1 MTSDSN
7 ADRTASW
14 NSLKNALR
22 VLLEYACGSSHTT
35 NVDQS
40 QIDIAARLVL
50 LDQPGNEKD
59 WAEAYKVVDYLTRIV
74 GPATLEGVTLEDEFR
89 RHYADYSKFR
99 ISLGALIF
107 RTMKEGVPYLQHYR
121 IETMRFC
128 MLTLL
133 LLIVAIYT
141 HSKIIP
147 AQNLIVAIDE
157 QSRATLKLEEKVSVL
172 RQSVAGSTAG
182 AVAVERAA
190 VLPPG
195 GAKPEAPSLL
205 KLQIDALE
213 GEQRDRSFDICFRH
227 VYLKSWYL
235 NYGLASVGSW
245 LPFNDVC
252 AVHEEEVRAACSG
265 EPVVIRCHA
274 KGEKTIPV
282 RPAQSAALKAGASDA
297 LATIQP
303 AAALPD
309 VISRLDL
316 TNEHLIRSHVD
327 TLVRIW
333 LPALYGALGACL
345 WVIRER
351 YAQIR
356 EVRVSRARVVS
367 RTSRM
372 MLGAG
377 TGSVVHMFQPLLPQ
391 GYEAVS
397 LPAIA
402 FVVGYNVE
410 FVFALADEFIKRFA
424 AAQSRA

>member
-7 ADRTASW
+7 SERAASW
-14 NSLKNALR
+14 DSLKNSLR

-50 LDQPGNEKD
+50 LDQPTSDKD
-59 WAEAYKVVDYLTRIV
+59 WAEAYKVVDYLSRIV
-74 GPATLEGVTLEDEFR
+74 GPATLEGITLEDEFR
-89 RHYADYSKFR
+89 RYYADYSKFR
-99 ISLGALIF
+99 ISVGALIW
-107 RTMKEGVPYLQHYR
+107 RSMKEGVPYLQHYR

-133 LLIVAIYT
+133 LLIAAIYT

-147 AQNLIVAIDE
+147 AQNLITAIDV
-157 QSRATLKLEEKVSVL
+157 QTQATLKLLEKATIL
-172 RQSVAGSTAG
+172 RQSVAGDSG
-182 AVAVERAA
+182 AAVEPAAIQPAGRAA
-190 VLPPG
+190 ARSQLHV
-195 GAKPEAPSLL
+195 
-205 KLQIDALE
+205 QIAALE
-213 GEQRDRSFDICFRH
+213 GEQHDRNVDICFRNT
-227 VYLKSWYL
+227 YLKSWYL
-235 NYGLASVGSW
+235 NYGLASFASW
-245 LPFNDVC
+245 MPFNDVC
-252 AVHEEEVRAACSG
+252 AVVEEEVRAACNG
-265 EPVVIRCHA
+265 EEVAVRCHRS
-274 KGEKTIPV
+274 GLQLRVPQPQ
-282 RPAQSAALKAGASDA
+282 RSAAAPEATAVIKTDVVATQVAS
-297 LATIQP
+297 TT
-303 AAALPD
+303 LPT
-309 VISRLDL
+309 RLEL
-316 TNEHLIRSHVD
+316 TNEHVIRSHLD
-327 TLVRIW
+327 TLVKIW

-351 YAQIR
+351 YAQIK

-377 TGSVVHMFQPLLPQ
+377 TGSVVHMFEPLLPQ

-397 LPAIA
+397 LPALA

-424 AAQSRA
+424 GNQARA